1 MDNCPVCLEV
11 GVEPCTECGRLYHA
25 KCIGQLLQ
33 NGFENCQC
41 CFIPFSPNL
50 HIKAAEYVTVVDKNS
65 PASLVQLAAALTSA
79 KRAPE
84 ALCMLK
90 AIQKKPVRSLAL
102 KAALYLELGRAHLNV
117 GEAKDAASELFV
129 GFIFSQIGGLSSL
142 GLHLRALALLT
153 RAYFEQGDYEIV
165 HKIAGAAMCQ
175 VHRMQHRE
183 AVSIMRVVADTYK
196 AQKETDNY
204 LITLEALST
213 VYSEGSRDALAKA
226 EVDAELGLVEH
237 DLGIGNSG
245 VRLRP
250 AIKTLRK
257 HKHALTLPARL
268 ALQAQ
273 VKPSRRVMKKT
284 HAEDTH

>member
-1 MDNCPVCLEV
+1 
-11 GVEPCTECGRLYHA
+11 
-25 KCIGQLLQ
+25 
-33 NGFENCQC
+33 
-41 CFIPFSPNL
+41 
-50 HIKAAEYVTVVDKNS
+50 
-65 PASLVQLAAALTSA
+65 
-79 KRAPE
+79 
-84 ALCMLK
+84 
-90 AIQKKPVRSLAL
+90 
-102 KAALYLELGRAHLNV
+102 
-117 GEAKDAASELFV
+117 
-129 GFIFSQIGGLSSL
+129 
-142 GLHLRALALLT
+142 
-153 RAYFEQGDYEIV
+153 
-165 HKIAGAAMCQ
+165 
-175 VHRMQHRE
+175 
-183 AVSIMRVVADTYK
+183 MRVVADTYK

-250 AIKTLRK
+250 AIKTLWK
-257 HKHALTLPARL
+257 HKHAWTLPARL

>member
-65 PASLVQLAAALTSA
+65 PASRVQLAAALTSA

-102 KAALYLELGRAHLNV
+102 KAALYLELGRAYLNN
-117 GEAKDAASELFV
+117 GEAKIAA
-129 GFIFSQIGGLSSL
+129 
-142 GLHLRALALLT
+142 
-153 RAYFEQGDYEIV
+153 
-165 HKIAGAAMCQ
+165 
-175 VHRMQHRE
+175 
-183 AVSIMRVVADTYK
+183 
-196 AQKETDNY
+196 
-204 LITLEALST
+204 
-213 VYSEGSRDALAKA
+213 RDCF
-226 EVDAELGLVEH
+226 
-237 DLGIGNSG
+237 
-245 VRLRP
+245 
-250 AIKTLRK
+250 
-257 HKHALTLPARL
+257 
-268 ALQAQ
+268 
-273 VKPSRRVMKKT
+273 
-284 HAEDTH
+284 